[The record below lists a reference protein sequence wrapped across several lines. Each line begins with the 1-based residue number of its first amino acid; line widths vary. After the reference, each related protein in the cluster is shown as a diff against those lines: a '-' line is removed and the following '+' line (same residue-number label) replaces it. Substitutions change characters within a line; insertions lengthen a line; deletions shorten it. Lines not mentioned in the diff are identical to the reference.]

1 MLLRGALDLCVLAL
15 LEDRPVYGYEI
26 AAELK
31 ARGLDVGG
39 GSIYPLLARLQ
50 IAGDV
55 HSSEQA
61 SPSGPP
67 RKYWTLTRSG
77 RTTLSAGRA
86 SWTQVSTAVSAV
98 LAENRASAPRA
109 VTGAHP

>member
-1 MLLRGALDLCVLAL
+1 MLLRGVLDLCVLAL

-77 RTTLSAGRA
+77 RATLGAGRL
-86 SWTQVSTAVSAV
+86 SWEQMSNAVSAV
-98 LAENRASAPRA
+98 LSPDHASPESPVRG
-109 VTGAHP
+109 VRP